1 MILEV
6 EKFQSNKNKGTLEDI
21 TEKIIKKIEQ
31 YDKSLLDIRPTPAE
45 IIIKAY
51 EGDYDIRD
59 YVADIVQFLSCK
71 EVVNVLHNIH

>member
-1 MILEV
+1 MWYSINRGWNFDRGL
-6 EKFQSNKNKGTLEDI
+6 KFALLDRT
-21 TEKIIKKIEQ
+21 EQ